1 MTQNSKES
9 NIMPQTIIS
18 AQNLTQ
24 KIQLAQ
30 KQLTIFE
37 NLNFDIQEGEQV
49 AITGRSGSGK
59 STLLG
64 ILATL
69 DQANSGKLLVCG
81 ESIAELNEEQRAEVR
96 LKHIGFVFQSFQLLP
111 HLTALENVMLP
122 LRLQEKFKYAAA
134 EQKALNLLKRV
145 GLERQAQQTPKVLSG
160 GEQQR
165 VAIARALIREPKI
178 IFADEPT
185 GNLDGETATEIEQ
198 LLFELN
204 RELGTTLV
212 LVTHDPKLAAQC
224 QRHYALIDGQLVEQF
239 AAKPTAAI
247 TGG

>member
-1 MTQNSKES
+1 MTQNTKES

-37 NLNFDIQEGEQV
+37 NLNLDIQAGEQV

-69 DQANSGKLLVCG
+69 DQASSGKLLVCS

-122 LRLQEKFKYAAA
+122 LRLQEKFKYAEA

-185 GNLDGETATEIEQ
+185 GNLDGETANEIEQ

-239 AAKPTAAI
+239 AAKPTAVI

>member
-69 DQANSGKLLVCG
+69 DQASSGKLVVCG

-224 QRHYALIDGQLVEQF
+224 QRHYALINGQLVEQF

>member
-1 MTQNSKES
+1 MTQFTTDTA
-9 NIMPQTIIS
+9 IMPQSIIF
-18 AQNLTQ
+18 AQQLTQ

-30 KQLTIFE
+30 KTLTIFE
-37 NLNFDIQEGEQV
+37 NLNLEIRAGEQV

-69 DQANSGKLLVCG
+69 DQASAGQLTVCG
-81 ESIAELNEEQRAEVR
+81 ESIQELNEEQRALVR
-96 LKHIGFVFQSFQLLP
+96 LKYIGFVFQSFQLLP

-122 LRLQEKFKYAAA
+122 LRLQPNFKFA
-134 EQKALNLLKRV
+134 EAEHKARNLLKKV
-145 GLERQAQQTPKVLSG
+145 GLERQAEQTPKVLSG

-165 VAIARALIREPKI
+165 VAIARALISEPKI

-185 GNLDGETATEIEQ
+185 GNLDGETAKEIEQ
-198 LLFELN
+198 LLFQLN

-212 LVTHDPKLAAQC
+212 LVTHDPKLAQQC
-224 QRHYALIDGQLVEQF
+224 QRHFELSQGQLLEHP
-239 AAKPTAAI
+239 A
-247 TGG
+247 GG

>member
-1 MTQNSKES
+1 MIQSS
-9 NIMPQTIIS
+9 NDSTIMPQAIIS
-18 AQNLTQ
+18 AQKLTQ
-24 KIQLAQ
+24 KIQLSK

-37 NLNFDIQEGEQV
+37 DLSLEILTGEQV

-69 DQANSGKLLVCG
+69 DQASAGQLTVCG
-81 ESIAELNEEQRAEVR
+81 ELVSNLNEEQRALVR
-96 LKHIGFVFQSFQLLP
+96 LKNIGFVFQSFQLLP

-122 LRLQEKFKYAAA
+122 LRLQLDFKYSDA
-134 EQKALNLLKRV
+134 EQKALALLQKV
-145 GLERQAQQTPKVLSG
+145 GLDRQAQQTPKVLSG

-165 VAIARALIREPKI
+165 VAIARALVSEPKI

-185 GNLDGETATEIEQ
+185 GNLDGETAQEIEQ
-198 LLFELN
+198 LLFQLN

-212 LVTHDPKLAAQC
+212 LVTHDPDLAQQC
-224 QRHYALIDGQLVEQF
+224 QRHFELVNGQLIEH
-239 AAKPTAAI
+239 AS
-247 TGG
+247 GG

>member
-1 MTQNSKES
+1 MTQNTKES

-37 NLNFDIQEGEQV
+37 NLNLDIQAGEQV

-69 DQANSGKLLVCG
+69 DQASSGKLLVCG

-185 GNLDGETATEIEQ
+185 GNLDGETANEIEQ

-212 LVTHDPKLAAQC
+212 LVTHDLKLAAQC

>member
-1 MTQNSKES
+1 MTQNTKES

-37 NLNFDIQEGEQV
+37 NLNLDIQAGEQV

-69 DQANSGKLLVCG
+69 DQASSGKLVVCG

-122 LRLQEKFKYAAA
+122 LRLQEKFKYAEA

-204 RELGTTLV
+204 RELRTTLV

>member
-1 MTQNSKES
+1 MIQSS
-9 NIMPQTIIS
+9 NDSTIMPQAIIS
-18 AQNLTQ
+18 AQKLTQ
-24 KIQLAQ
+24 KIQFSQ

-37 NLNFDIQEGEQV
+37 DLDLDIQAGEQV

-69 DQANSGKLLVCG
+69 DQASSGQLLVCG
-81 ESIAELNEEQRAEVR
+81 ESVSNLNEEQRALVR
-96 LKHIGFVFQSFQLLP
+96 LRNIGFVFQSFQLLP

-122 LRLQEKFKYAAA
+122 LRLQPGFKYAEA
-134 EQKALNLLKRV
+134 EQKALALLHKV
-145 GLERQAQQTPKVLSG
+145 GLDRQAQQTPKVLSG

-165 VAIARALIREPKI
+165 VAIARALVSEPKI

-185 GNLDGETATEIEQ
+185 GNLDGETAREIEQ
-198 LLFELN
+198 LLFQLN

-212 LVTHDPKLAAQC
+212 LVTHDRKLAQQC
-224 QRHYALIDGQLVEQF
+224 QRHFELLNGELIEH
-239 AAKPTAAI
+239 PN
-247 TGG
+247 GG

>member
-1 MTQNSKES
+1 MTQNTKES

-18 AQNLTQ
+18 VQNLTQ

-69 DQANSGKLLVCG
+69 DQASSGKLLVCG

-122 LRLQEKFKYAAA
+122 LRLQEKFKYAEA

>member
-37 NLNFDIQEGEQV
+37 NLNLNIQAGEQV

-122 LRLQEKFKYAAA
+122 LRLQEKFKYAEA

-165 VAIARALIREPKI
+165 IAIARALIREPKI

>member
-1 MTQNSKES
+1 MIQSS
-9 NIMPQTIIS
+9 NDSTIMPQAIIS
-18 AQNLTQ
+18 AQKLTQ
-24 KIQLAQ
+24 KIQLSQ

-37 NLNFDIQEGEQV
+37 DLDLDIQAGEQV

-69 DQANSGKLLVCG
+69 DQASSGQLMVCG
-81 ESIAELNEEQRAEVR
+81 ESVSHFNEEQRALVR
-96 LKHIGFVFQSFQLLP
+96 LRNIGFVFQSFQLLP

-122 LRLQEKFKYAAA
+122 LRLQSDFKYADA
-134 EQKALNLLKRV
+134 EQKALALLHKV
-145 GLERQAQQTPKVLSG
+145 GLDRQAQQTPKVLSG

-165 VAIARALIREPKI
+165 VAIARALVSEPKI

-185 GNLDGETATEIEQ
+185 GNLDGETAREIEQ
-198 LLFELN
+198 LLFQLN

-212 LVTHDPKLAAQC
+212 LVTHDRKLAQQC
-224 QRHYALIDGQLVEQF
+224 QRHFELLNGELIEH
-239 AAKPTAAI
+239 PN
-247 TGG
+247 GG

>member
-1 MTQNSKES
+1 MTQNTKES

-69 DQANSGKLLVCG
+69 DQASSGKLVVCG

-185 GNLDGETATEIEQ
+185 GNLDGETATEIKQ